1 MEMHCKIG
9 TVSVLIGD
17 KVGWVAFLLAQP
29 AIPEVLD
36 ALLVSRR
43 ADYPQGMKVNCSLN
57 DVGGGA
63 FFAVLEDRVTLEEDM
78 NEKMILIFLGFD
90 NSLRYD
96 LTSCSSKLME
106 FGIPQLL
113 LCLALK
119 PSQRHE

>member
-1 MEMHCKIG
+1 MDCKIG

-43 ADYPQGMKVNCSLN
+43 ADYPQGMEVNCSLN
-57 DVGGGA
+57 DVGGSA

-90 NSLRYD
+90 TAHRQEKHADQLRTRLGYNTFASL
-96 LTSCSSKLME
+96 
-106 FGIPQLL
+106 
-113 LCLALK
+113 
-119 PSQRHE
+119 